1 MALPEGASRT
11 TAPTHEERNAF
22 ILRHTL
28 CVVSWIY
35 AFWTGLFGV
44 LAANMPQKTEGLYD
58 PRLILLHAGLLGL
71 AGTLQWKPRRG
82 ALVATLAAIAG
93 SLFFAGLDL
102 QRHHVETAFIDGAYA
117 GLGSFLL
124 FKSRSPA

>member
-1 MALPEGASRT
+1 MALPEGASR
-11 TAPTHEERNAF
+11 ANSPTHEERNAF

-35 AFWTGLFGV
+35 AFWNGLFGV
-44 LAANMPQKTEGLYD
+44 MAANMPQKTEGLYD
-58 PRLILLHAGLLGL
+58 ARLILLHAGLLGL

-82 ALVATLAAIAG
+82 ALAATLTAIAG
-93 SLFFAGLDL
+93 SIFFAGLDL
-102 QRHHVETAFIDGAYA
+102 QRHHLDTAFIDGAYA
-117 GLGSFLL
+117 GIGGFLL